1 VQEEEE
7 RETLTNM
14 ATGEVYVPEGEV
26 SKKVKAKE
34 DQVPYEK
41 IAGVEGES

>member
-1 VQEEEE
+1 
-7 RETLTNM
+7 M

-34 DQVPYEK
+34 YQVPYEK